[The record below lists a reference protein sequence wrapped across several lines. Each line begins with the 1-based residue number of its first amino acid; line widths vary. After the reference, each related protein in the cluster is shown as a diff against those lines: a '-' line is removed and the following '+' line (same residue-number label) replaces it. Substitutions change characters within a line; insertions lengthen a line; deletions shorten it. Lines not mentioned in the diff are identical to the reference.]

1 MPPPGRE
8 VQAERPGTLFAYR
21 VRCKPLLGRFTVR
34 ILWRQRYVAKDGQ
47 PMPRKKLTL
56 SVEESA
62 VRRARR
68 YSKRHGTS
76 VSELVSRFLGSL
88 EDEPKATPPI
98 VSRLRGVLPANAS
111 VEEYR
116 RHIAAKHA
124 R

>member
-1 MPPPGRE
+1 
-8 VQAERPGTLFAYR
+8 
-21 VRCKPLLGRFTVR
+21 
-34 ILWRQRYVAKDGQ
+34 
-47 PMPRKKLTL
+47 MPRTKLTL
-56 SVEESA
+56 SVEEAA

-88 EDEPKATPPI
+88 GDESAPASPI
-98 VSRLRGVLPANAS
+98 VSRLRGVLRSSAS
-111 VEEYR
+111 VEDYR

>member
-1 MPPPGRE
+1 
-8 VQAERPGTLFAYR
+8 
-21 VRCKPLLGRFTVR
+21 
-34 ILWRQRYVAKDGQ
+34 
-47 PMPRKKLTL
+47 MPRTKLTL

-76 VSELVSRFLGSL
+76 VSELVSRFLASL
-88 EDEPKATPPI
+88 EDEPAIAPPI
-98 VSRLRGVLPANAS
+98 VTKLRGVLRSDAS
-111 VEEYR
+111 VEDYR

>member
-1 MPPPGRE
+1 
-8 VQAERPGTLFAYR
+8 
-21 VRCKPLLGRFTVR
+21 
-34 ILWRQRYVAKDGQ
+34 
-47 PMPRKKLTL
+47 MPRKKLTL

-98 VSRLRGVLPANAS
+98 VSRLRGVLPANTS

-116 RHIAAKHA
+116 RHLVAKHG

>member
-1 MPPPGRE
+1 
-8 VQAERPGTLFAYR
+8 
-21 VRCKPLLGRFTVR
+21 
-34 ILWRQRYVAKDGQ
+34 
-47 PMPRKKLTL
+47 MPRKKLTL

-88 EDEPKATPPI
+88 EDEPSAGTPI
-98 VSRLRGVLPANAS
+98 VSRLRGVLRSDAS
-111 VEEYR
+111 VEDYR

>member
-1 MPPPGRE
+1 
-8 VQAERPGTLFAYR
+8 
-21 VRCKPLLGRFTVR
+21 
-34 ILWRQRYVAKDGQ
+34 
-47 PMPRKKLTL
+47 MPRKKLTL

-88 EDEPKATPPI
+88 EDEPSTGTPI
-98 VSRLRGVLPANAS
+98 VSRLRGVLRSDAS
-111 VEEYR
+111 VEDYR

>member
-1 MPPPGRE
+1 MS
-8 VQAERPGTLFAYR
+8 
-21 VRCKPLLGRFTVR
+21 
-34 ILWRQRYVAKDGQ
+34 
-47 PMPRKKLTL
+47 RKKLTL
-56 SVEESA
+56 SVEEAA

-88 EDEPKATPPI
+88 EDEPRAAPPV
-98 VSRLRGVLPANAS
+98 VSRLRGVMRSDAS
-111 VEEYR
+111 IEDYR